1 MDNDKG
7 NICGLFRLEDC
18 VFLSILKTC
27 GLIHQKK
34 VNEKMLI
41 SIEKDQWKNLRVNM
55 NWVMLILLYLISALS
70 LIINW

>member
-1 MDNDKG
+1 MSIKPLEPPSYWYNLSDNGKG
-7 NICGLFRLEDC
+7 SLCELFRLEDC

-55 NWVMLILLYLISALS
+55 N
-70 LIINW
+70 